1 MSQRELEGE
10 CGSDLCGPNG
20 KGTRAGMGGGGEGDR
35 QKKGLGTPRF
45 FSNFRLSLPTKVGG
59 S

>member
-20 KGTRAGMGGGGEGDR
+20 KGTRAGMGSGGRGVDR
-35 QKKGLGTPRF
+35 VKGYGRFDFSVILGYLFPQR
-45 FSNFRLSLPTKVGG
+45 
-59 S
+59 

>member
-20 KGTRAGMGGGGEGDR
+20 KGTRAGMGGGGRGGGGVD
-35 QKKGLGTPRF
+35 KVKGYGRLDFSVILGYLFPQR
-45 FSNFRLSLPTKVGG
+45 
-59 S
+59 